1 MTEFDD
7 LTKRILDKLDG
18 FEEKIESLCE
28 RLMKVEYEL
37 NNHFKEI
44 ENKQSNKDR
53 KFYIIIAGMGIT
65 FTLVEINNLQVHL
78 KPKHCHF
85 NISMDNNSNV
95 EITFDGGSNW
105 ADFSTGK
112 KLEVADEYHL
122 VLKPSDS
129 FNLRA
134 TGGSGTT
141 VEHCAI
147 YAEV

>member
-1 MTEFDD
+1 MTN
-7 LTKRILDKLDG
+7 
-18 FEEKIESLCE
+18 
-28 RLMKVEYEL
+28 YEL
-37 NNHFKEI
+37 VGETIGVKAQNEAWF
-44 ENKQSNKDR
+44 
-53 KFYIIIAGMGIT
+53 A
-65 FTLVEINNLQVHL
+65 NNLQVHL